1 MKIINKSLIY
11 TLLLT
16 LTLVF
21 TSCVSSKKYKS
32 LQSKLD
38 ETEMSLKQ
46 KLLQLDKCQK
56 EAKAAQD
63 KCSQDLANATK
74 ERDMLRNKASDLEKE
89 LNFTKRTNET
99 LMNHLSDLSNLTK
112 AESEN
117 LQKTLEQISEQRKYI
132 KQLNTGIRKRDSVS
146 LALVT
151 NLKRSLADVNDEDV
165 QIDVRKGVVYI
176 SISDKLLFN
185 SGSSV
190 ISSKAKKVLAKVAK
204 VLNDH
209 NEFEVMVEG
218 HTDNVPISNDCVKD
232 NWDLSA
238 KRATA
243 VVRTLQRQYNV
254 APARMI
260 AAGRSEYVP
269 KASNDT
275 ASGRKLNRRT
285 EIVITPTIAEYFNL
299 MKPTK

>member
-1 MKIINKSLIY
+1 MKNKQKTLIY
-11 TLLLT
+11 TSLLALA
-16 LTLVF
+16 LVMS
-21 TSCVSSKKYKS
+21 SCVSSKKYKA
-32 LQSKLD
+32 LQSQLD
-38 ETEMSLKQ
+38 DTEMTLKQ

-56 EAKAAQD
+56 EKMAAEQKCADDLAKAI
-63 KCSQDLANATK
+63 S
-74 ERDMLRNKASDLEKE
+74 ERDMLRDKAGDLEKE

-132 KQLNTGIRKRDSVS
+132 KQLNKGIQKRDSIS

-204 VLNDH
+204 VLNDY
-209 NEFEVMVEG
+209 NNFEVMVEG
-218 HTDNVPISNDCVKD
+218 HTDNVPISTDCVKD

-243 VVRTLQRQYNV
+243 VVRVLQKKYNV
-254 APARMI
+254 TPSRLI
-260 AAGRSEYVP
+260 AAGRSQYVP
-269 KASNDT
+269 KASNDD
-275 ASGRKLNRRT
+275 AAGRRLNRRT
-285 EIVITPTIAEYFNL
+285 EIVITPSIAEYFNL
-299 MKPTK
+299 LKPAK

>member
-1 MKIINKSLIY
+1 MKVYNRPLIY
-11 TLLLT
+11 SILIILPLL
-16 LTLVF
+16 VS
-21 TSCVSSKKYKS
+21 SCVSSKKYKG
-32 LQSKLD
+32 LQARLD
-38 ETEMSLKQ
+38 ESEMTLKQ
-46 KLLQLDKCQK
+46 KMLQLDNCKKAKMAAEEKCQ
-56 EAKAAQD
+56 
-63 KCSQDLANATK
+63 SDLANATK
-74 ERDMLRNKASDLEKE
+74 ERDMLRDKASDLEKE
-89 LNFTKRTNET
+89 LKFTKRTNET

-117 LQKTLEQISEQRKYI
+117 LQKTLEQISEQRAYI
-132 KQLNTGIRKRDSVS
+132 KKLNTGIQKRDSIS

-190 ISSKAKKVLAKVAK
+190 ISSGARKVLAKVAK

-209 NEFEVMVEG
+209 NNLEVMVEG

-232 NWDLSA
+232 NWDLST

-243 VVRTLQRQYNV
+243 VVRTLQHKFNV
-254 APARMI
+254 APSRLI
-260 AAGRSEYVP
+260 AAGRSEYMP
-269 KASNDT
+269 KASNDN
-275 ASGRKLNRRT
+275 AAGRKLNRRT
-285 EIVITPTIAEYFNL
+285 EIVITPTLAEYFNL

>member
-1 MKIINKSLIY
+1 MKVYNRPLIY
-11 TLLLT
+11 SILIILPLL
-16 LTLVF
+16 VS
-21 TSCVSSKKYKS
+21 SCVSSKKYKG
-32 LQSKLD
+32 LQARLD
-38 ETEMSLKQ
+38 ESEMTLKQ
-46 KLLQLDKCQK
+46 KMLQLDNCKKAKMAAEEKCQN
-56 EAKAAQD
+56 
-63 KCSQDLANATK
+63 DLANATK
-74 ERDMLRNKASDLEKE
+74 ERDMLRDKASDLEKE
-89 LNFTKRTNET
+89 LKFTKRTNET

-117 LQKTLEQISEQRKYI
+117 LQKTLEQISEQRAYI
-132 KQLNTGIRKRDSVS
+132 KKLNTGIQKRDSIS

-190 ISSKAKKVLAKVAK
+190 ISSGARKVLAKVAK

-209 NEFEVMVEG
+209 NNLEVMVEG

-232 NWDLSA
+232 NWDLST

-243 VVRTLQRQYNV
+243 VVRTLQHKFNV
-254 APARMI
+254 APSRLI
-260 AAGRSEYVP
+260 AAGRSEYMP
-269 KASNDT
+269 KASNDN
-275 ASGRKLNRRT
+275 AAGRKLNRRT
-285 EIVITPTIAEYFNL
+285 EIIITPTLAEYFNL